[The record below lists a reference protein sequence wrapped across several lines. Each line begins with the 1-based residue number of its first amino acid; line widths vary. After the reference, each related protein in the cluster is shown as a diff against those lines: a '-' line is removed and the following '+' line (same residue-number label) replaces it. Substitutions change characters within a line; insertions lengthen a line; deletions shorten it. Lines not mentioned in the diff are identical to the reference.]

1 MNKKGSPPF
10 DGEPRETPIKW
21 RYLKLGRDA
30 DLNLGN
36 SVVVHYNNADF
47 LENDPAKAKFL
58 RIIRREDSD
67 VLTDGE
73 GSDSVGRRGD
83 QDGLSVQLGA
93 NMDVSGPE
101 VTVKTSGQDLASG
114 SLVVEGLAESTERSV
129 LIGVANNLR
138 SNKVVL
144 LNEAV
149 GSIERSS
156 LEGAL
161 IVNDLAAET
170 TRVASVSGGYKS
182 VEYVAILFLLDGF
195 LRLDLSAVDD
205 VESTS
210 LDLRET
216 NGGVSSD
223 LEGWNEDFLALND
236 LIGHRT
242 LTGDDSGHGG
252 NVALVAGKSTLGKL
266 VNHQELATNRLILK
280 RAADWLDH
288 CLSKRGATFFGSE
301 RLGNDHFLL
310 IIGKTIFI

>member
-1 MNKKGSPPF
+1 MGSPW
-10 DGEPRETPIKW
+10 ETPIN
-21 RYLKLGRDA
+21 RHYLKLGCDA
-30 DLNLGN
+30 DLDLGN
-36 SVVVHYNNADF
+36 SIVVHHNNADF
-47 LENDPAKAKFL
+47 LEDDPAKAKL
-58 RIIRREDSD
+58 LWIIRWEDSD

-73 GSDSVGRRGD
+73 CSNGVWRRGD
-83 QDGLSVQLGA
+83 QNGLGVKLGA
-93 NMDVSGPE
+93 DVNVSGPE

-156 LEGAL
+156 LKDAL

-170 TRVASVSGGYKS
+170 TRIASVSGGYDC
-182 VEYVAILFLLDGF
+182 VEDVAILFLLDGF

-216 NGGVSSD
+216 NGGVSCD

-236 LIGHRT
+236 LIGHST
-242 LTGDDSGHGG
+242 LTGNNGCNGG
-252 NVALVAGKSTLGKL
+252 NVTLVAGKSALGEL
-266 VNHQELATNRLILK
+266 VNHQKLATNRLILEG
-280 RAADWLDH
+280 AADWLDH
-288 CLSKRGATFFGSE
+288 CLGKRGATFFGGE
-301 RLGNDHFLL
+301 RLGNDHFFL